1 MHCFGSA
8 FFTSKVSLLR
18 ENSLHIMLV
27 CANIVTLKETLP
39 KNLKGGHHALSVC
52 KVRRRPNGHR
62 IGGSPKVRSHLENL
76 GITLGAPITVVQ
88 NTPSGIIVNIRDSRV
103 AISMEMANKIFVQ

>member
-1 MHCFGSA
+1 MPLA
-8 FFTSKVSLLR
+8 FAKSGDVLTVL
-18 ENSLHIMLV
+18 
-27 CANIVTLKETLP
+27 
-39 KNLKGGHHALSVC
+39 
-52 KVRRRPNGHR
+52 R

>member
-1 MHCFGSA
+1 MPLA
-8 FFTSKVSLLR
+8 FAKSGDVLTVIR
-18 ENSLHIMLV
+18 
-27 CANIVTLKETLP
+27 
-39 KNLKGGHHALSVC
+39 
-52 KVRRRPNGHR
+52 
-62 IGGSPKVRSHLENL
+62 HLENL

>member
-1 MHCFGSA
+1 
-8 FFTSKVSLLR
+8 
-18 ENSLHIMLV
+18 MLV
-27 CANIVTLKETLP
+27 YANIVTLKETLP
-39 KNLKGGHHALSVC
+39 KNLKGGHHALAFAKSGDVLT
-52 KVRRRPNGHR
+52 VIR

>member
-1 MHCFGSA
+1 
-8 FFTSKVSLLR
+8 
-18 ENSLHIMLV
+18 MLV

-52 KVRRRPNGHR
+52 KVRRRPNGHPDWR
-62 IGGSPKVRSHLENL
+62 FPQGQENL